1 MRFFNLASRP
11 GSACLV
17 LSCLAICAS
26 AARAQSA
33 WVRVNQAGYE
43 AGQPARAF
51 LMTNALVSGVAF
63 QVKDSGGKVVRAG
76 TVGASLG
83 IWSHNKKVTYDVYP
97 IDFSVPG
104 GDTYTIAVTGPVSA
118 TSPNFAVDSPQA
130 LYSGFLLNTLFFY
143 QTERDGPD
151 YIPNALRTAPGHL
164 KDANAKRYVPPP
176 IDDNGYVDNVPPT
189 PPPTPATD
197 GCFKGFNATGET
209 ITSLEVTFAD
219 TTGLGTLTCD
229 TADNPPGLP
238 STVFGAD
245 PTCTQSGSTYT
256 LMFSGGAGIAPD
268 GTFIIFEDGAP
279 PGDLGTDSATVGV
292 ATPEPDSLLLLST
305 GALGGLCAFWRRR
318 FGFGAGRI

>member
-1 MRFFNLASRP
+1 MK
-11 GSACLV
+11 CL
-17 LSCLAICAS
+17 
-26 AARAQSA
+26 R
-33 WVRVNQAGYE
+33 
-43 AGQPARAF
+43 
-51 LMTNALVSGVAF
+51 
-63 QVKDSGGKVVRAG
+63 
-76 TVGASLG
+76 
-83 IWSHNKKVTYDVYP
+83 
-97 IDFSVPG
+97 
-104 GDTYTIAVTGPVSA
+104 
-118 TSPNFAVDSPQA
+118 
-130 LYSGFLLNTLFFY
+130 FLLALAMLFCGFSTL
-143 QTERDGPD
+143 
-151 YIPNALRTAPGHL
+151 
-164 KDANAKRYVPPP
+164 AKASNFHATVLDPPP
-176 IDDNGYVDNVPPT
+176 TNCSIPTECNVGEQLSFPITLTTMECTDINVPPT